1 MLYNK
6 ESQRLGGSYMGNI
19 LPSITD
25 LLLTVLA
32 IVPAMCIHEYA
43 HGWVSYKLGDPSPKY
58 DGRLSLNPLHHI
70 DPIGALFLI
79 VFNFGWAK
87 PVMVNPRYY
96 RNPKKGMALVALA
109 GPVAN
114 FILALLCL
122 IVTNIILK
130 VSGGSVSVT
139 IYYIYQFFVLSAL
152 VNVGL
157 GVFNLIPLPPLDG
170 SKILGMFLPNRYYF
184 KYMQFEQWG
193 FVLLFLLLAIGVFSR
208 PLYFLRNGVMNYLDF
223 VANALTSFLA

>member
-1 MLYNK
+1 M
-6 ESQRLGGSYMGNI
+6 GSF

-32 IVPAMCIHEYA
+32 IVPAMCFHEYA

-58 DGRLSLNPLHHI
+58 DGRLSLNPVHHI

-79 VFNFGWAK
+79 FFNFGWAK

-96 RNPKKGMALVALA
+96 KNPKQGMALVALA

-114 FILALLCL
+114 FILALICL
-122 IVTNIILK
+122 IVTNVIVK
-130 VSGGSVSVT
+130 TTGGSVG
-139 IYYIYQFFVLSAL
+139 IGLYYVYQFFMLSAL

-170 SKILGMFLPNRYYF
+170 SKILGMFLPAKYYF
-184 KYMQFEQWG
+184 KFMQFEQWG
-193 FVLLFLLLAIGVFSR
+193 FVLLFALLAVGAFSR
-208 PLYFLRNGVMNYLDF
+208 PLYFLRNGVISYLDF
-223 VANALTSFLA
+223 IANALTSFFA

>member
-1 MLYNK
+1 MSHLIPNLT
-6 ESQRLGGSYMGNI
+6 ELI
-19 LPSITD
+19 
-25 LLLTVLA
+25 LTVLA
-32 IVPAMCIHEYA
+32 IVPAMCFHEYA

-58 DGRLSLNPLHHI
+58 DGRLSLNPLRHI

-79 VFNFGWAK
+79 IFNFGWAK

-96 RNPKKGMALVALA
+96 KNPKQGMALVALA

-114 FILALLCL
+114 FILALVCL
-122 IVTNIILK
+122 IVTNVIFK
-130 VSGGSVSVT
+130 VTGGSVSTVV
-139 IYYIYQFFVLSAL
+139 YLIYQFFMLSAL

-170 SKILGMFLPNRYYF
+170 SKVLAMFLPAKWYY
-184 KYMQFEQWG
+184 KYLQFEQWG

-208 PLYFLRNGVMNYLDF
+208 PLYFLRNGVINYLDF
-223 VANALTSFLA
+223 IANALTSFLG